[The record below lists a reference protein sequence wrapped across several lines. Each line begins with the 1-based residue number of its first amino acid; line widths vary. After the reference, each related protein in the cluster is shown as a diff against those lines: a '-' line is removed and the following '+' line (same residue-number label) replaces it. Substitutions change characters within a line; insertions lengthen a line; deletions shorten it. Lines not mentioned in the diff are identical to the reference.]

1 MKGRDF
7 LKTLILAW
15 AAITIPFFVLGYGF
29 SLSFD
34 GYVKSLVSTF
44 FRVDSIGKLISNIF
58 FFAPWLM
65 IVVWVLHR
73 VVTRTTDRET

>member
-1 MKGRDF
+1 MKGKDF
-7 LKTLILAW
+7 LKIFILAW
-15 AAITIPFFVLGYGF
+15 AAITIPFFILGYGF
-29 SLSFD
+29 SLSFE

-65 IVVWVLHR
+65 ILVAVLHR
-73 VVTRTTDRET
+73 IITRSADRET

>member
-1 MKGRDF
+1 MMNKDF
-7 LKTLILAW
+7 LKILILAW

-29 SLSFD
+29 SLSLE
-34 GYVKSLVSTF
+34 GYVKSLISTF

-65 IVVWVLHR
+65 ILVAILHR
-73 VVTRTTDRET
+73 IITASVKRKA